1 MTSNLRKIAEQLMQ
15 SGGYENTLDYS
26 ANTLMQL
33 MSCALHGEEIN
44 HFENITDLLMQV
56 YNFVSTSLVES
67 KLGKCGLC
75 YINNAGCPQFPKSK
89 ESLLSF
95 LKYNSSYKKHHRCST
110 LAKERYKEEFTS
122 TSCTKRNITILV
134 MMNLTNLVY
143 KISLG
148 FLNPTIR
155 GMKGYL
161 QTKGT
166 NVK

>member
-1 MTSNLRKIAEQLMQ
+1 
-15 SGGYENTLDYS
+15 
-26 ANTLMQL
+26 MQL
-33 MSCALHGEEIN
+33 MSCALHGEQIN
-44 HFENITDLLMQV
+44 HFENITNLLMQA
-56 YNFVSTSLVES
+56 YNFVSSSLVES

-75 YINNAGCPQFPKSK
+75 YTNNAGCPQFLKSK
-89 ESLLSF
+89 ETLLRF
-95 LKYNSSYKKHHRCST
+95 LKHNSSYKKHHCCST

-148 FLNPTIR
+148 FLNSTIR

-161 QTKGT
+161 QTKGA
-166 NVK
+166 NVQ

>member
-15 SGGYENTLDYS
+15 SGGYENTLDSS
-26 ANTLMQL
+26 ANRLMQL

-95 LKYNSSYKKHHRCST
+95 LKYNSSYQKHHRCST

-148 FLNPTIR
+148 FLNSTIR

-166 NVK
+166 NVQ

>member
-148 FLNPTIR
+148 FLNSTIR

-161 QTKGT
+161 QTKGA
-166 NVK
+166 NVQ